1 MENINNKLVIREL
14 EETHLGKDF
23 LDTLSNLGDVRKLK
37 NDHKHILK
45 IFKNIKEKS
54 NSRIF
59 VALIDNKIVGVIT
72 TIIEYKFIHN
82 GGKVC
87 HIEDVVTRKGY
98 EKLGIGSSLIRQA
111 IDFSTKE
118 DCYKVVLNCSD
129 KNTLFYE
136 KNGFH
141 KHEIEMRFDIN
152 KKG

>member
-23 LDTLSNLGDVRKLK
+23 LDTLSNLGDVRKFK
-37 NDHKHILK
+37 NDQKHILK

-59 VALIDNKIVGVIT
+59 VALIDNKIVGSIT

-98 EKLGIGSSLIRQA
+98 EKLGIGSSLIRKA

-118 DCYKVVLNCSD
+118 DCYKVVLNCSK
-129 KNTLFYE
+129 KNILFYE

-141 KHEIEMRFDIN
+141 KQEMEMRFDIN

>member
-1 MENINNKLVIREL
+1 M
-14 EETHLGKDF
+14 
-23 LDTLSNLGDVRKLK
+23 
-37 NDHKHILK
+37 K

-59 VALIDNKIVGVIT
+59 VALIDNKIVGSIT

-98 EKLGIGSSLIRQA
+98 EKLGIGSSLIRDA

-118 DCYKVVLNCSD
+118 DCYKVVLNCSK
-129 KNTLFYE
+129 KNILFYE

-152 KKG
+152 KKS

>member
-1 MENINNKLVIREL
+1 MENGSNKVVISEL
-14 EETHLGKDF
+14 EETHLGKEF
-23 LDTLSNLGDVRKLK
+23 LDTLSNLGDIRKLK
-37 NDHKHILK
+37 NDQKLILK

-59 VALIDNKIVGVIT
+59 VALIDNKIVGAIT

-98 EKLGIGSSLIRQA
+98 EKLGIGSSLIRKA

-129 KNTLFYE
+129 KNILFYE

-141 KHEIEMRFDIN
+141 KQEMEMRFDIN